1 MTAPD
6 RIAPRVLPARPRLPG
21 APVLSRAS
29 FGGMAGA
36 RPRSVLDVGKAR
48 LVTSGRIAIALALR
62 EMQVKAG
69 DTVLVPAY
77 HSPSMIPPVLACG
90 ATPRFYRIHPDT
102 SVDLDDIAA
111 RLDPSV
117 RVLMVTHYFGFP
129 QPLAAL
135 RAFCDARGLL
145 LLEDCAHGFF
155 GEYQGKPFG
164 AWGDYA
170 IASSM
175 KFFPVYEGGCLV
187 SARHRLDGVRLHSPG
202 AGFEAKVA
210 LTTLEN
216 SFAHGRL
223 PLLAALF
230 KLPLAA
236 KDRLWRALKAAR
248 ASGAPGTAAPAL
260 APSSSDSSYDF
271 DPRWLDKRSALF
283 SRLMLKLASH
293 RRIGALRR
301 RHYQTLQAACAG
313 LPGIRPLHP
322 ALPDGVYPWVFP
334 LLADAP
340 AGLARLCAAL
350 GQAGVPYVRF
360 GETLWPG
367 VDAGTCPVSAD
378 LSQRLVAL
386 PCHQALTEAELDWM
400 ASQLR
405 AAAAP

>member
-6 RIAPRVLPARPRLPG
+6 RIAPGVPSTRPRIPG
-21 APVLSRAS
+21 VPVLSRAAFS
-29 FGGMAGA
+29 GVAGP
-36 RPRSVLDVGKAR
+36 RPRSVLDAGQSR

-62 EMQVKAG
+62 EMRVGPG

-90 ATPRFYRIHPDT
+90 AAPRFYRIRPDT
-102 SVDLDDIAA
+102 SADLDDIAA
-111 RLDPSV
+111 KLDPSV

-175 KFFPVYEGGCLV
+175 KFFPIYEGGCLV
-187 SARHRLDGVRLHSPG
+187 SARHPLDGVQLMAPG
-202 AGFEAKVA
+202 VGFEAKVA

-216 SFAHGRL
+216 SFAYGRL
-223 PLLAALF
+223 PLVAALL

-236 KDRLWRALKAAR
+236 KDKLWRALKARR
-248 ASGAPGTAAPAL
+248 ASGAAAPAL

-283 SRLMLKLASH
+283 SRLILKLASS

-301 RHYQTLQAACAG
+301 RHYQALHAACDG

-322 ALPDGVYPWVFP
+322 ALPEGVYPWVFP
-334 LLADAP
+334 LLADEP
-340 AGLARLCAAL
+340 AQLARLCAAL
-350 GQAGVPYVRF
+350 GRAGVPYVRF

-367 VDAGTCPVSAD
+367 VDAGTCPVTAD

-386 PCHQALTEAELDWM
+386 PCHQALTAQELGWL
-400 ASQLR
+400 AGQLR
-405 AAAAP
+405 EAAA

>member
-6 RIAPRVLPARPRLPG
+6 RSASRAPPARPRIPG

-29 FGGMAGA
+29 FGRMAAA
-36 RPRSVLDVGKAR
+36 RPRSVLDAGEAR

-62 EMQVKAG
+62 AMKVKPG

-90 ATPRFYRIHPDT
+90 ATPRFYRIRPDT
-102 SVDLDDIAA
+102 SADLDDIAA

-155 GEYQGKPFG
+155 GEYQGRPFG

-175 KFFPVYEGGCLV
+175 KFFPIYEGGCLV
-187 SARHRLDGVRLHSPG
+187 SARHPLDGVKLRAPG

-216 SFAHGRL
+216 SFAYGRL

-236 KDRLWRALKAAR
+236 KDKLWGLLKAHR
-248 ASGAPGTAAPAL
+248 ASGTPGAPAPAL

-283 SRLMLKLASH
+283 SRLVLRLASS

-301 RHYQTLQAACAG
+301 RHYQALHAACAG
-313 LPGIRPLHP
+313 LPGIRPLYP
-322 ALPDGVYPWVFP
+322 SLPDGVYPWVFP
-334 LLADAP
+334 LLVDQP
-340 AGLARLCAAL
+340 AHLARLCAAL

-367 VDAGTCPVSAD
+367 VDADTCPVSAD

-386 PCHQALTEAELDWM
+386 PCHQALTAEELDWM
-400 ASQLR
+400 AGQLR
-405 AAAAP
+405 AAAA

>member
-6 RIAPRVLPARPRLPG
+6 RIVPDTLPARPRIPG

-29 FGGMAGA
+29 FGRMDGA
-36 RPRSVLDVGKAR
+36 RPRSVLDAGEAR

-62 EMQVKAG
+62 EMNVKAG

-90 ATPRFYRIHPDT
+90 AEARFYRIRPDT

-175 KFFPVYEGGCLV
+175 KFFPIYEGGCLV
-187 SARHRLDGVRLHSPG
+187 SARHRLDGVTLRSPG

-216 SFAHGRL
+216 SFAYGRL
-223 PLLAALF
+223 PLLAALL

-236 KDRLWRALKAAR
+236 KDRLWRTLKARR
-248 ASGAPGTAAPAL
+248 ATGAAAPAPAL

-301 RHYQTLQAACAG
+301 RHYQALYTACAG

-334 LLADAP
+334 LLADGP
-340 AGLARLCAAL
+340 AQLARLCAAL

-367 VDAGTCPVSAD
+367 VDAATCPVSAD

-386 PCHQALTEAELDWM
+386 PCHQALTAAELDWM
-400 ASQLR
+400 AGQLR
-405 AAAAP
+405 AAVTA

>member
-1 MTAPD
+1 MMSTPHRSAPG
-6 RIAPRVLPARPRLPG
+6 APPARPRIPG

-29 FGGMAGA
+29 FGGMGAA
-36 RPRSVLDVGKAR
+36 RPLSVLDAGAAR

-62 EMQVKAG
+62 EMKVKPG

-90 ATPRFYRIHPDT
+90 AEPRFYRIRPDT
-102 SVDLDDIAA
+102 SVDLDDVAA

-129 QPLAAL
+129 QALATL
-135 RAFCDARGLL
+135 RAFCDAHGLL

-155 GEYQGKPFG
+155 GEYQGAPFG

-175 KFFPVYEGGCLV
+175 KFFPIYEGGCLV
-187 SARHRLDGVRLHSPG
+187 SARHPLSGVKLRSPG

-216 SFAHGRL
+216 SFAYGRL
-223 PLLAALF
+223 PLVAALL
-230 KLPLAA
+230 KLPLAG
-236 KDRLWRALKAAR
+236 KDRLWRALKAR
-248 ASGAPGTAAPAL
+248 RAPGSAAPAL
-260 APSSSDSSYDF
+260 APGSSDSSYDF
-271 DPRWLDKRSALF
+271 DPRWLDKRSSLF
-283 SRLMLKLASH
+283 SRLMLRLASS
-293 RRIGALRR
+293 RRIGAARR
-301 RHYQTLQAACAG
+301 RHYAALQAALAG
-313 LPGIRPLHP
+313 LPGIRPLFP

-334 LLADAP
+334 LLADEP
-340 AGLARLCAAL
+340 ARLARLCAAL

-367 VDAGTCPVSAD
+367 VDASVCAVSAD

-386 PCHQALTEAELDWM
+386 PCHQALTARELDWM
-400 ASQLR
+400 LGELR
-405 AAAAP
+405 AASTL